1 MFTRAFLRDLT
12 ERVIA
17 TFCQALAALLI
28 ASGTGLLDTSW
39 GTALSL
45 AGMTALVSLL
55 KGVAAGSIDTDTG
68 ASLLTSPPPRVDDE
82 TGAVRWTPVLVA
94 LVLLA
99 AVLLVVLLGG
109 CR

>member
-45 AGMTALVSLL
+45 AGMTAFVSLL
-55 KGVAAGSIDTDTG
+55 KGVAARGLGDDETG
-68 ASLLTSPPPRVDDE
+68 ASLLPSPPPRVDE
-82 TGAVRWTPVLVA
+82 AGAVNWTPVLVA
-94 LVLLA
+94 AVLLA
-99 AVLLVVLLGG
+99 AVLLLLLAGG